1 MWWSRTVSL
10 CACSTATVLAQ
21 PHPRLRNHDQ
31 RLALWRP
38 VYIYRQLIFLGK
50 SDCLGCA
57 VLLCLVV
64 CLSLLA
70 SFFLPSHLI
79 KHVHVHASCDHFDM
93 LMHTAE
99 GVHAG
104 CDAGVASS
112 HVVCLHP
119 QPHLPV
125 LPGTLCHRR
134 LLLLHAPCWVWGR
147 VPGGRFTA
155 EGSHV
160 VCQHGNPELRKSIQ
174 ELSVFLSTCMYNVH
188 VYMYVY
194 VMHLHVCLKYC

>member
-1 MWWSRTVSL
+1 M
-10 CACSTATVLAQ
+10 
-21 PHPRLRNHDQ
+21 
-31 RLALWRP
+31 
-38 VYIYRQLIFLGK
+38 YI
-50 SDCLGCA
+50 
-57 VLLCLVV
+57 
-64 CLSLLA
+64 
-70 SFFLPSHLI
+70 HL
-79 KHVHVHASCDHFDM
+79 HVHACTCDHFDM
-93 LMHTAE
+93 LTHTAE

-125 LPGTLCHRR
+125 LPGTLCHHRL

-155 EGSHV
+155 KGSHV

-174 ELSVFLSTCMYNVH
+174 ELSVFLRNSSMYNVR
-188 VYMYVY
+188 VYMYMYMYIY
-194 VMHLHVCLKYC
+194 VMHLHIYLKYC